1 MLTYIN
7 QTVQYVWR
15 AILKYKNRTTLYR
28 KIWTGI
34 NYLLPQ
40 GYFIAGTHTTQRIC
54 VQCNVFND
62 LQGLFWGSNRVSEVK
77 ILSFFIRHF
86 QWVKLLVCV
95 KLYISGKMLH
105 SGQGFYALVLYRIG
119 RTEGYCML
127 QSKTFHHLQS
137 GFWIKANLYTGIIVS
152 AYTYTFISKVVFTS
166 ITEQFSKKILN
177 FFYLK

>member
-95 KLYISGKMLH
+95 KLYVSGKTPH
-105 SGQGFYALVLYRIG
+105 SGQRVLYSGCKLYWKGG
-119 RTEGYCML
+119 RL
-127 QSKTFHHLQS
+127 
-137 GFWIKANLYTGIIVS
+137 
-152 AYTYTFISKVVFTS
+152 
-166 ITEQFSKKILN
+166 LN
-177 FFYLK
+177 APFKNFLEPAI